1 MKTVAVKGMS
11 CEHCVK
17 SVTEALSKIDG
28 LKNVS
33 VNLEL
38 GQASYE
44 EEKPVADDVIKLAIS
59 DIGFVPGKID

>member
-11 CEHCVK
+11 CQHCVS
-17 SVTEALSKIDG
+17 SVSEALSNIDG

-38 GQASYE
+38 GQATYE
-44 EEKPVADDVIKLAIS
+44 EDSSVADDVIKKAIS
-59 DIGFVPGKID
+59 EAGFVPGAIS